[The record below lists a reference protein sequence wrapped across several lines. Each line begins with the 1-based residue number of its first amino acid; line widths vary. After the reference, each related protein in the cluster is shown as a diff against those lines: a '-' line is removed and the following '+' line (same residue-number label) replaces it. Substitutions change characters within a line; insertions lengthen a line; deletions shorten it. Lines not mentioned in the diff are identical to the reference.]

1 MFPFRVSTHTHASI
15 CSFRAC
21 TKQQVVVLR
30 VGIQET
36 TSFVVSRVVP
46 RVQLVPV
53 PQQAFFLPCRYRDYN
68 PFSPSVRT
76 GVAGAGPEDKACFFF
91 LPCVRRPG
99 AGANRLF
106 LPCVRTSTHVVVD
119 KTKQRLL
126 FLCVRA
132 GTEYQAPGIKHLW
145 WVAPSTTSWRFR
157 VVPETPKMFSFRVG
171 PKHSVPC
178 RCRRKKGFFFFS
190 SVRAGTGRLHEA
202 LASFFLPCGCRPKQ
216 LFFFR
221 GGYRHKQGF
230 VIV

>member
-1 MFPFRVSTHTHASI
+1 M
-15 CSFRAC
+15 
-21 TKQQVVVLR
+21 
-30 VGIQET
+30 
-36 TSFVVSRVVP
+36 
-46 RVQLVPV
+46 PV
-53 PQQAFFLPCRYRDYN
+53 PKTKL
-68 PFSPSVRT
+68 V
-76 GVAGAGPEDKACFFF
+76 FF

-119 KTKQRLL
+119 KNQTKAFC

-157 VVPETPKMFSFRVG
+157 VVPETIAMVRSVGVPSIFVRVG
-171 PKHSVPC
+171 AGEK
-178 RCRRKKGFFFFS
+178 KKGFFFFFS

>member
-1 MFPFRVSTHTHASI
+1 M
-15 CSFRAC
+15 
-21 TKQQVVVLR
+21 
-30 VGIQET
+30 
-36 TSFVVSRVVP
+36 
-46 RVQLVPV
+46 PV
-53 PQQAFFLPCRYRDYN
+53 PKTKL
-68 PFSPSVRT
+68 V
-76 GVAGAGPEDKACFFF
+76 FF

-119 KTKQRLL
+119 KNQTKAFC

-178 RCRRKKGFFFFS
+178 RCRRKKKRFFFFFS